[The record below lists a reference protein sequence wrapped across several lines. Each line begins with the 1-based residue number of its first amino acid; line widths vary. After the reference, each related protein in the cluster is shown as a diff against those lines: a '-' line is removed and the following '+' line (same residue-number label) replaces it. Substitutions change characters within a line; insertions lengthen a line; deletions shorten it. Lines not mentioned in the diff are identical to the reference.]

1 MADVHVEMVA
11 DRQKHGLD
19 TGGKIKGWKRLG
31 VTLFWLQSLLKPCE
45 KQ

>member
-19 TGGKIKGWKRLG
+19 TGGKIKGLEKVGSYLIL
-31 VTLFWLQSLLKPCE
+31 VTVTAETL
-45 KQ
+45 

>member
-19 TGGKIKGWKRLG
+19 TGGKIKGWKRLSYLIL
-31 VTLFWLQSLLKPCE
+31 VTVTAETL
-45 KQ
+45 